1 MLFLLLL
8 IIFLVFI
15 YRLLKKAE
23 FIKRSGFSLAIFAG
37 VLIIFLAGTATLTS
51 QPSFCRLCHKVNQPK
66 GHASLACYSCHGE
79 SGSLAPISQKLRE
92 FRMFTTFVTKFLSR
106 SEYFKPIVVINNT
119 RCLRCHAN
127 IRKEVTVR
135 REIRVS
141 HREFIDKSTCYKCHQ
156 GVAHKK
162 REVFFSVMQE
172 CSFCHNNRTVAAN
185 CEICHV
191 NKVTRKSPLTAKSG
205 IEHDANWLKIHG
217 MYSDGVCSTCHK
229 EEDCQK
235 CHVSMPHPDGWAYL
249 HGSEASGQLAQRER
263 SKPWQPDS
271 YVLRKEFGGKTK
283 TSFKKARESIEK
295 NCARCHLG
303 EKLCNDCHTTQMP
316 HPEKWLP
323 KHAREMKRLREKTC
337 LTCHVARDCD
347 FCHVKHIH
355 PPALGLEPG
364 EEAVK

>member
-1 MLFLLLL
+1 
-8 IIFLVFI
+8 
-15 YRLLKKAE
+15 LLKKSE

-37 VLIIFLAGTATLTS
+37 GLVIFLAGTITLTS
-51 QPSFCRLCHKVNQPK
+51 QSSFCRLCHKVNQPRS
-66 GHASLACYSCHGE
+66 HASVACYSCHGE

-92 FRMFTTFVTKFLSR
+92 FRMFTTFVAKFLGR
-106 SEYFKPIVVINNT
+106 NEYFKPTVVVNNT

-127 IRKEVTVR
+127 IRREVTVR

-141 HREFIDKSTCYKCHQ
+141 HREFIDKSTCYECHR
-156 GVAHKK
+156 GIAHKK
-162 REVFFSVMQE
+162 RKGFFSVMQG

-191 NKVTRKSPLTAKSG
+191 NKVTRESPLTAKSG
-205 IEHDANWLKIHG
+205 IEHDAKWLKVHG
-217 MYSDGVCSTCHK
+217 MYSDGICSTCHK

-249 HGSEASGQLAQRER
+249 HGSEARGQPEQVQRG
-263 SKPWQPDS
+263 KPWQPDS
-271 YVLRKEFGGKTK
+271 YVFRKEFSGKTK
-283 TSFKKARESIEK
+283 TSFEKAQESIEK
-295 NCARCHLG
+295 NCAQCHLE

-323 KHAREMKRLREKTC
+323 KHAREMKRLREETC

-355 PPALGLEPG
+355 PPALGLEPS
-364 EEAVK
+364 EEAAK